1 MSKAVK
7 KSEARPF
14 KVPENILMMV
24 VDSKTGEKVNF
35 ASKNTII
42 ENYKKKDILNLSGVN
57 VGLNKL
63 NNNNTLKFY

>member
-24 VDSKTGEKVNF
+24 IDSKTGEKVNF

>member
-24 VDSKTGEKVNF
+24 IDSKTGEKVNF

-57 VGLNKL
+57 VRLNKL
-63 NNNNTLKFY
+63 NINNTLKFY